1 MTARQATVER
11 QTRETQIKLT
21 FGLDG
26 ADKCTVATG
35 VGFLDHMLELLAKH
49 GCFDIAVEATGD
61 IQVDDHH
68 TVEDVGICL
77 GQALSEALGTK
88 AGIRRFGF
96 ASMPMQDSLANV
108 TIDLG
113 GRYFLAF
120 NAQFPSSKI
129 GTLDSE
135 LVQEFIE
142 AFASNAAM
150 NLHVN
155 VPYGTNAHHVA
166 EAVFKGLARSLRAAV
181 EADPRMEGLPTSK
194 GLM

>member
-1 MTARQATVER
+1 MPARQATVER

-21 FGLDG
+21 LGLDG
-26 ADKCTVATG
+26 TGQSAISTG
-35 VGFLDHMLELLAKH
+35 VGFLDHMLELLARH
-49 GCFDIAVEATGD
+49 GCFDISVEATGD
-61 IQVDDHH
+61 TQVDDHH

-77 GQALSEALGTK
+77 GQALSEGLGTK

-96 ASMPMQDSLANV
+96 ASVPMQDSLANV
-108 TIDLG
+108 TVDLG

-120 NAQFPSSKI
+120 NAQFPSPKI

-135 LVQEFIE
+135 LVQEFME

-150 NLHVN
+150 NLHIN
-155 VPYGTNAHHVA
+155 VPYGTNTHHVA
-166 EAVFKGLARSLRAAV
+166 EAIFKGLARSLRAAV

-194 GLM
+194 GLI

>member
-1 MTARQATVER
+1 MSARQATVER

-21 FGLDG
+21 LGLDG
-26 ADKCTVATG
+26 AGKSTVSTG

-49 GCFDIAVEATGD
+49 GCFDITVEANGD
-61 IQVDDHH
+61 TQVDAHH

-77 GQALSEALGTK
+77 GQALAEALGTK

-96 ASMPMQDSLANV
+96 ASVPMQDSLANV

-120 NAQFPSSKI
+120 NAQFPSAKI

-135 LVQEFIE
+135 LVQEFME

-150 NLHVN
+150 NLHIN

-166 EAVFKGLARSLRAAV
+166 EAIFKGLARSLRAAV
-181 EADPRMEGLPTSK
+181 QADPRMEGLPTSK

>member
-1 MTARQATVER
+1 MSARQATVER

-26 ADKCTVATG
+26 SGKSAIATG

-49 GCFDIAVEATGD
+49 GCFDITVEATGD
-61 IQVDDHH
+61 TQVDDHH

-77 GQALSEALGTK
+77 GQALSQALGTK

-96 ASMPMQDSLANV
+96 ASLPMQDSLANV
-108 TIDLG
+108 TVDLG

-120 NAQFPSSKI
+120 NAEFPSPKI

-135 LVQEFIE
+135 LVQEFME

-150 NLHVN
+150 NLHIN

-166 EAVFKGLARSLRAAV
+166 EAIFKGLARSLRAAV

>member
-1 MTARQATVER
+1 MPARQATVER

-21 FGLDG
+21 LGLDG
-26 ADKCTVATG
+26 AGKSTVSTG

-49 GCFDIAVEATGD
+49 GCFDITVEATGD
-61 IQVDDHH
+61 TQVDDHH